1 MTAHPSPSSRADIAR
16 FRAKSPPPSPAQN
29 AMSVDVEDYFQV
41 QAFADRF
48 GRNVWDS
55 QPCRVER
62 NTEKVLEIFAGAGIK
77 ATFFTLGWVAERYP
91 ALIRRIVEEG
101 HELASHGY
109 AHFRADEQSP
119 EDFRTDIARTK
130 AVLEDAGGTA
140 VIGYRAAT
148 FSIGRDNLWALD
160 ILAEEGYRYS
170 SSIYPVHHDFY
181 GMPEAPRSAFYPTGK
196 PGFEEYPVTTLRLG
210 SLNLPIGGGG
220 YFRLLPYPLSR
231 WAMRRVNRHDRL
243 PCIFYFHPWEVDPD
257 QPRQHGLAL
266 KTRVRHYTG
275 IRRMETKLKKLCRD
289 FQWNRMDKVF
299 CPQ

>member
-1 MTAHPSPSSRADIAR
+1 MTAHPSPAAHADIAR
-16 FRAKSPPPSPAQN
+16 FRPKSPPPSPAQN

-48 GRNVWDS
+48 DRNVWDN

-91 ALIRRIVEEG
+91 TLIRRIVEEG

-109 AHFRADEQSP
+109 AHFRADEQTP
-119 EDFRTDIARTK
+119 EQFRADIARTK
-130 AVLEDAGGTA
+130 AVLEDAGGAA

-148 FSIGRDNLWALD
+148 FSIGRNNLWALD
-160 ILAEEGYRYS
+160 ILGEEGYRYS

-181 GMPEAPRSAFYPTGK
+181 GMPEAPRSAFYPTGG

-231 WAMRRVNRHDRL
+231 WAMRQVNHHDRL

-257 QPRQHGLAL
+257 QPRQHGLKL

-275 IRRMETKLKKLCRD
+275 IRRMEAKLKKLCRD
-289 FQWNRMDKVF
+289 FHWNRMDRVF